1 MEVCLQVPRR
11 PAGLPVAPA
20 RAKMSRHKRAVM
32 THRSILLLVAS
43 TITLIGGATSALKP
57 TRVADVTRQIYVS
70 AFSFSLRLPML
81 MSAPP
86 MPTRTQFSSF
96 AIVLPI
102 FSTQPRKNSSV
113 SRLSF
118 LSLASSYASP

>member
-1 MEVCLQVPRR
+1 MVYAVGSHFISQQRVGMRMSVGLCLLQRQKGR
-11 PAGLPVAPA
+11 DAPSLKWIGPIA
-20 RAKMSRHKRAVM
+20 F
-32 THRSILLLVAS
+32 AS
-43 TITLIGGATSALKP
+43 LIAA
-57 TRVADVTRQIYVS
+57 
-70 AFSFSLRLPML
+70 AFSFLLRLPML

-118 LSLASSYASP
+118 LSLASSYRSP